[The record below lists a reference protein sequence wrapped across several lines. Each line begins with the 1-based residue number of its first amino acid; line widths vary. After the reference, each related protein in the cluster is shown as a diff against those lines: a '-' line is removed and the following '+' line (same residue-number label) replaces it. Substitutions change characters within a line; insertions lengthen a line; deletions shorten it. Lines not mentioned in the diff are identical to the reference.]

1 MGKVESFNEFI
12 GESINNDRPIIKFA
26 AGIAI
31 VYNKSILL
39 VHPTNASWQK
49 NTLGI
54 PKGKIEPGED
64 PLDAAIRE
72 VKEEVGIYVNPRNLY
87 PEAFTSPKYNKSGE
101 VESHL
106 IYFILNIENLSE
118 IGLDSIRVP
127 KSQLQIEEVDWAGF
141 INIEDAYEKMNTYQ
155 RIILDRLM

>member
-12 GESINNDRPIIKFA
+12 GESINNDEPIIKFA
-26 AGIAI
+26 AGVAI
-31 VYNKSILL
+31 VYDNSILL

-54 PKGKIEPGED
+54 PKGKIESGED

-72 VKEEVGIYVNPRNLY
+72 VKEEIGIDIDPNSLY
-87 PEAFTSPKYNKSGE
+87 PEAFTSPKYNKKGE

-106 IYFILNIENLSE
+106 IYFILNIESLSD
-118 IGLDSIRVP
+118 IGLETNKVP
-127 KSQLQIEEVDWAGF
+127 KCQLQIEEIDWAGF
-141 INIEDAYEKMNTYQ
+141 VNIKDAYEKMNTHQ
-155 RIILDRLM
+155 RLILDRLM